1 MDDAIDLNDF
11 RAVQNISKN
20 DNQRTTYL
28 KNGNKNFQLEIEKLK
43 IKMNNLINS
52 NQNYNLVILFKK
64 Y

>member
-1 MDDAIDLNDF
+1 MDLNDF